1 MRGGGIIKEKNIRI
15 KEMRTIQEIKNYILE
30 HKTVSSAWESNIE
43 KSLSKADKHIE
54 YVLVNLK
61 KDEEVQFAFL
71 TNGVYSGSRTV
82 MGGLGI
88 LLITNDRILYGQK
101 APLLL
106 GGDQI
111 KSINFDNAVDVTS
124 SNFGIL
130 NGRITIDTRTETCSF
145 DVVRKRTSEVA
156 ALVNSVVQEILEAKK
171 TEKNGPTIIQNQASA
186 ADELLKMK
194 QLLDAGIIS
203 QEEFDAKKKQLL
215 GL

>member
-1 MRGGGIIKEKNIRI
+1 
-15 KEMRTIQEIKNYILE
+15 MRTIEEIKNYILE
-30 HKTVSSAWESNIE
+30 NKTVASAWESDIQ

-54 YVLVNLK
+54 YVIANLK
-61 KDEEVQFAFL
+61 KDEEVMFAFL
-71 TNGVYSGSRTV
+71 SNGVYSGSRTM
-82 MGGLGI
+82 MGGMGVI
-88 LLITNDRILYGQK
+88 LFTTERIIYGQK

-111 KSINFDNAVDVTS
+111 KSINFDGSVDVTS

-130 NGRITIDTRTETCSF
+130 NGRISVDTRTENCGFEVT
-145 DVVRKRTSEVA
+145 RKRTSDVA
-156 ALVNSVVQEILEAKK
+156 TLVNKVVQDILERKK
-171 TEKNGPTIIQNQASA
+171 NENSTTIIQNQVSA

-194 QLLDAGIIS
+194 QLLDAGIIT

>member
-1 MRGGGIIKEKNIRI
+1 M
-15 KEMRTIQEIKNYILE
+15 
-30 HKTVSSAWESNIE
+30 
-43 KSLSKADKHIE
+43 
-54 YVLVNLK
+54 VNLK